1 MRPHALLHT
10 TQAFMTVCACKRVY
24 IGTCP
29 LKAEAELLPSSSDA
43 L

>member
-1 MRPHALLHT
+1 
-10 TQAFMTVCACKRVY
+10 MTLCVIVHDTY

-29 LKAEAELLPSSSDA
+29 LKAEAELLPSSSEA